1 MEVNYARGIWVCRF
15 GKHSKFSMMHC
26 RKCKFVLIDVKVGL
40 LLTFLASMKA
50 KVHVRLYQKYVS
62 VFGRLDMKSSIFK
75 YPFSR
80 SPLRSLGSSL
90 HFEYVFS
97 SFVSKWKAK
106 TDQMFVSVL
115 KMESCKWCPIKGAS
129 SSNH

>member
-15 GKHSKFSMMHC
+15 GKHSKFCMMHC

-62 VFGRLDMKSSIFK
+62 VFGCLDMKSSIFK
-75 YPFSR
+75 YPFS
-80 SPLRSLGSSL
+80 SL

-97 SFVSKWKAK
+97 LFVCKWKAK
-106 TDQMFVSVL
+106 TVTKCSFL
-115 KMESCKWCPIKGAS
+115 C
-129 SSNH
+129 